1 MPFIMRRSGRSLLLG
16 FFFFFFFSLYSGG
29 TWPVPCCRAF
39 LLPARPTAAP
49 RRRQQ
54 QQHQQHQRQLK
65 APITSLSLMPPSVD
79 LITQSTT
86 TDAAYYVLSIVHSNI
101 IGTTDLLLGTDA
113 TLHHMANVMDPSTTT
128 TATAQLLALP
138 DSIGDV
144 AQASAAASTTSSAPG
159 ALSPT
164 TTVLVFVA
172 GLIPFAVATVEFW
185 RRVTLQLPFG
195 TGGSKD
201 QSVLIV
207 IGDDNDRQLSR
218 GRRVLGKNALLVAIV
233 LFGVAASAIAIVVA
247 SVLTSTPPPPPP
259 GAY

>member
-16 FFFFFFFSLYSGG
+16 FFFFFSLYSGG

-49 RRRQQ
+49 RRRRQQQ
-54 QQHQQHQRQLK
+54 QQHQQHQQLK

-86 TDAAYYVLSIVHSNI
+86 MDAPYYVLSNVHSNI
-101 IGTTDLLLGTDA
+101 IGSTDLLLGTDA
-113 TLHHMANVMDPSTTT
+113 TLHAMANVMDPSTTT
-128 TATAQLLALP
+128 PAQLLAVP
-138 DSIGDV
+138 DDA
-144 AQASAAASTTSSAPG
+144 AQAAAAAASTTSSAPG

-164 TTVLVFVA
+164 TTVLVFVL

-185 RRVTLQLPFG
+185 RRVALQLPFG
-195 TGGSKD
+195 TGGNKD

-218 GRRVLGKNALLVAIV
+218 GRRVLGKDALIVAIV
-233 LFGVAASAIAIVVA
+233 LFGVAASVIAIVVA

-259 GAY
+259 PPGAY